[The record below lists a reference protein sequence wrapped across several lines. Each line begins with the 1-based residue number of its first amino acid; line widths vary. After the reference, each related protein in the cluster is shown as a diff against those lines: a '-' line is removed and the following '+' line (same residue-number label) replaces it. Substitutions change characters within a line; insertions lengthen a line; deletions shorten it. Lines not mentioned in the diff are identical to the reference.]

1 MDYKIVIFDDNADRR
16 DSLQFLLYTQNDM
29 HCVGAFEDG
38 RDALHRIES
47 ARPNLVLMDIDMPF
61 VNGIEAV
68 QLIRKSYPN
77 LKIIMQ
83 TVFEDDDKVF
93 NAICA
98 GADGYLLK
106 QISPEKL
113 IAGIREVME
122 GGAPITPIIAKKLL
136 AMVNSGTRLFPKHNF
151 ELTKREIEILELL
164 AKGYSYK
171 MIAAECF
178 ISYTTVN
185 SHVTNIYRKLQV
197 ESVGGAVAK
206 AIREGL
212 IKTKNL

>member
-1 MDYKIVIFDDNADRR
+1 
-16 DSLQFLLYTQNDM
+16 M
-29 HCVGAFEDG
+29 HCAGAFEDG
-38 RDALHRIES
+38 RDAIHRIES

-68 QLIRKSYPN
+68 QVIRKTYPE

-106 QISPEKL
+106 QTSPEKL
-113 IAGIREVME
+113 IAGIREVMD
-122 GGAPITPIIAKKLL
+122 GGVPISPVIAKKLL
-136 AMVNSGTRLFPKHNF
+136 AMLHSGNRIFPKQDF
-151 ELTKREIEILELL
+151 ELTKREMEILQLL

-171 MIAAECF
+171 MIAGECY
-178 ISYTTVN
+178 ISYATVN
-185 SHVTNIYRKLQV
+185 SHVSKIYKKLQV

-212 IKTKNL
+212 IKTK